1 MCSIVLRNK
10 NAILTSDEFSG
21 HLIDPITEQTKCD
34 QNANLCEK
42 KGRVVVS
49 MWKFTQTFS

>member
-34 QNANLCEK
+34 QNANVCEK

-49 MWKFTQTFS
+49 M